1 MSIQEKIHC
10 GCVGLE
16 NLAGAVESNGRLR
29 SDHQR
34 QGNLGCSSVGEYNLM
49 CRAASF
55 LTPFLIIFHSL
66 IALLFWLDGTITFNK
81 STEHV

>member
-1 MSIQEKIHC
+1 ML
-10 GCVGLE
+10 VLE

-34 QGNLGCSSVGEYNLM
+34 QGNLGYTYVGEYNLM

-81 STEHV
+81 TTEHV